1 MKKEKHLFIF
11 MGAPATGKSD
21 LARIIGDNKAIIFD
35 NLDEGATDAMDEL
48 VDLLATF
55 ISPRKTYIAI
65 VNSVGARV
73 KLETKIALK
82 TTLDDVGTPIRDDDG
97 KHVSLKDVI
106 KVSEVEFRRAW

>member
-65 VNSVGARV
+65 VNSIETRA
-73 KLETKIALK
+73 KLEAKIDLK
-82 TTLDDVGTPIRDDDG
+82 TILDDDG
-97 KHVSLKDVI
+97 EQISLKDAI
-106 KVSEVEFRRAW
+106 KISEVEFRRWL